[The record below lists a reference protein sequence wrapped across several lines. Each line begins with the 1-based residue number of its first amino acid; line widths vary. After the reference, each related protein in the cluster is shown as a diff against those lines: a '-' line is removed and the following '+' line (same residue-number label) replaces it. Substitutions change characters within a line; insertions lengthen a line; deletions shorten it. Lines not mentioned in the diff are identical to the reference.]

1 MLQVIG
7 VYVFVVSISS
17 INKYKNK
24 SLQLLFF
31 FFASIN
37 KQRFLFFALESILLV
52 KHFTIFISLI
62 QKGDILKIVTV
73 LGARPQF
80 IKAAAGSRAL
90 RKEHREIIIHTGQHF
105 DDNMSAIFFRE
116 MRIPEPDYNL
126 GISGGSHAQMTAKM
140 LIGIEEILIREQP
153 DALLVYGDT
162 NSTLAAALA
171 AVKIHIP
178 VIHVEAGNR
187 LGTLD
192 NPEEIN
198 RITTDHIAT
207 LNFCA
212 TEDALNKLKHE
223 GLGERAY
230 CVGNIMYDSF
240 LHFTDQPW
248 NNQNIFDFYG
258 NKVKVPDVYYFM
270 TCHRQENTYSD
281 EPLTEILL
289 AMNSLD
295 APTIYA
301 VHPRNHDRAK
311 RICEKYKFSNIILT
325 QPVGYS
331 DSVHLTKNAKK
342 IVTDS
347 GGLQCEAFYA
357 GVQCVF
363 VLDYVVWAETMVG
376 NRNQLAK
383 ADHSDI
389 LDKLSKEQIID
400 PLYKPFGDGHA
411 AEKICSIIR
420 KWERK
425 ELR

>member
-1 MLQVIG
+1 M
-7 VYVFVVSISS
+7 
-17 INKYKNK
+17 
-24 SLQLLFF
+24 
-31 FFASIN
+31 
-37 KQRFLFFALESILLV
+37 
-52 KHFTIFISLI
+52 
-62 QKGDILKIVTV
+62 KIVTV
-73 LGARPQF
+73 VGARPQF

-90 RKEHREIIIHTGQHF
+90 RKYHQEILVHTGQHF
-105 DDNMSAIFFRE
+105 DDNMSAVFFRE
-116 MRIPEPDYNL
+116 MGIPEPDYNL
-126 GISGGSHAQMTAKM
+126 GVSGGSHAQMTAKM
-140 LIGIEEILIREQP
+140 LIGIEEILVKEEP

-171 AVKIHIP
+171 AVKLHMP

-192 NPEEIN
+192 SPEEVN
-198 RITTDHIAT
+198 RITTDHVAT
-207 LNFCA
+207 INFCA
-212 TEDALNKLKHE
+212 TEDALEKLKRE
-223 GLGERAY
+223 GLGDRSY

-240 LHFTDQPW
+240 LHFADQPW
-248 NNQNIFDFYG
+248 DYPNILDFDG
-258 NKVKVPDVYYFM
+258 NPVMVPDQYYYM

-301 VHPRNHDRAK
+301 VHPRNHERAK
-311 RICEKYKFSNIILT
+311 RIVEKEGFTNIILT

-363 VLDYVVWAETMVG
+363 VLDFVVWPETMVN

-383 ADHSDI
+383 ADHKDI
-389 LDKLSKEQIID
+389 LEKLSATQTID
-400 PLYKPFGDGHA
+400 PAYQPFGDGHA
-411 AEKICSIIR
+411 AEEICRIINE
-420 KWERK
+420 WERT
-425 ELR
+425 RH

>member
-1 MLQVIG
+1 M
-7 VYVFVVSISS
+7 
-17 INKYKNK
+17 
-24 SLQLLFF
+24 
-31 FFASIN
+31 
-37 KQRFLFFALESILLV
+37 
-52 KHFTIFISLI
+52 
-62 QKGDILKIVTV
+62 KIVTIV
-73 LGARPQF
+73 GARPQF
-80 IKAAAGSRAL
+80 IKAAAGSRQI
-90 RKEHREIIIHTGQHF
+90 RKEHKEILVHTGQHF

-116 MRIPEPDYNL
+116 MQIPEPDYNL

-140 LIGIEEILIREQP
+140 LVGIENIVLKEIP

-171 AVKIHIP
+171 AVKLHIP
-178 VIHVEAGNR
+178 VFHVEPGNR

-192 NPEEIN
+192 SPEEVN
-198 RITTDHIAT
+198 RIIADHMASI
-207 LNFCA
+207 NFCA
-212 TEDALNKLKHE
+212 TEDALGKLVRE
-223 GLGERAY
+223 GLGERSY

-240 LHFTDQPW
+240 LHFANLPW
-248 NNQNIFDFYG
+248 DNPNVIDFSG
-258 NKVKVPDVYYFM
+258 NKINIPESYYYM

-301 VHPRNHDRAK
+301 VHPRNHERAK
-311 RICEKYKFSNIILT
+311 RICTKENFKNIILV

-331 DSVHLTKNAKK
+331 DSVHLTQHAKK

-363 VLDYVVWAETMVG
+363 VLDYVVWPETMVD

-383 ADHSDI
+383 AEHNDI
-389 LDKLSKEQIID
+389 LEKLSAKQKID
-400 PLYKPFGDGHA
+400 PNYHPFGDGYA
-411 AEKICSIIR
+411 AEKICKIIG
-420 KWERK
+420 KWNVEVNQ
-425 ELR
+425 